1 MLAYLIYKYVL
12 SRINRP
18 MFSKEDFVFQEWSAS
33 GCSMKNILTQLGG
46 ARGVLRLVVTDKL
59 LWVTSWFPFSLLAPF
74 YDMEHVI
81 PLGQIT
87 NVETRERWMSTEI
100 RLSYADTNGEIHLL
114 KLIPRDQRGFL
125 QALEKRS

>member
-1 MLAYLIYKYVL
+1 
-12 SRINRP
+12 
-18 MFSKEDFVFQEWSAS
+18 
-33 GCSMKNILTQLGG
+33 MKNILTQLGG